1 MLLLQK
7 SPASTHVMHLYDIF
21 VMKDVDILVLEYP
34 HHGMTLF
41 ENVQRNRGSLT
52 EYAVKHIIRQ
62 LVVALQHCM
71 HHGIFHNTHMKNI
84 LIYPNSLQVK
94 LMDFRGAL
102 ILPETRADEPILNAA
117 VRKHAEWAVTDDIRI
132 LLNALVPRISPW
144 F

>member
-7 SPASTHVMHLYDIF
+7 SPTSTHVMHLYDIF
-21 VMKDVDILVLEYP
+21 VMKDEEILVLEYP
-34 HHGMTLF
+34 HHGMTLCKY
-41 ENVQRNRGSLT
+41 VHRNRGRLT
-52 EYAVKHIIRQ
+52 EIVVKHIIRQ

-102 ILPETRADEPILNAA
+102 ILPETRESASPTPPTVD
-117 VRKHAEWAVTDDIRI
+117 VFDDA
-132 LLNALVPRISPW
+132 LLNSANVFLQELMNP